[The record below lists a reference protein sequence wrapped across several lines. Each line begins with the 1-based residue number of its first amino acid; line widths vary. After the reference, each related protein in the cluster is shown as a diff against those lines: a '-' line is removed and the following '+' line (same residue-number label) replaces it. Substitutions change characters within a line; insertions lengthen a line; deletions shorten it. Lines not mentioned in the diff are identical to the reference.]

1 MLEERKETEQKRF
14 FFSIFSLVIISIAVI
29 LIVNVEGVDFNDF
42 YGKLVLQTL
51 L

>member
-14 FFSIFSLVIISIAVI
+14 FFSIFSLVISIAVI
-29 LIVNVEGVDFNDF
+29 LIVNMEGVDFNDF

>member
-14 FFSIFSLVIISIAVI
+14 FFSIFSLVISIAVI

>member
-14 FFSIFSLVIISIAVI
+14 FFSIFSLVISIAVS
-29 LIVNVEGVDFNDF
+29 LIVNMEGVDFNDF

>member
-14 FFSIFSLVIISIAVI
+14 FFSIFSLVISIAVI

-42 YGKLVLQTL
+42 YGNLVLQTL

>member
-14 FFSIFSLVIISIAVI
+14 FFSIFSLVISTAVI
-29 LIVNVEGVDFNDF
+29 LIVNMEGVDFNDF